1 MISDLYINND
11 LEPLSPQD
19 TVGTALQKM
28 NSRHLD
34 LLPLVDGEQ
43 LVNYVNV
50 YDIEK
55 LDKANKLSSLPMFA
69 SVLPFVTS
77 NQHLL
82 DALNHLKTLNL
93 SLIAVLNENGTYSGI
108 LKTSDVVMALSQSL
122 SIKSA
127 GSIIVIRVRTVDY
140 SLSDI
145 SRIIEYSDAKI
156 LGILTFELEAS
167 NEIEIHMKLNT
178 TALKHV
184 LATLERYDYRVV
196 QYFNREDL
204 MDDADSRYENLM
216 KYMDI

>member
-1 MISDLYINND
+1 MISDLHINYE
-11 LEPLSPQD
+11 LEPLSPED
-19 TVGTALQKM
+19 TVGYALERM
-28 NSRHLD
+28 NSLHLD
-34 LLPLVDGEQ
+34 LLPLVHKNH
-43 LVNYVNV
+43 LVNYVNI

-55 LDKANKLSSLPMFA
+55 IDKESLLSEVPLFA
-69 SVLPFVTS
+69 SVLPFVTL

-82 DALNHLKTLNL
+82 NALSHLKTLKL
-93 SLIAVLNENGTYSGI
+93 SLMAVLDEKGTYVGI
-108 LKTSDVVMALSQSL
+108 LKTSDVVMALSESL

-127 GSIIVIRVRTVDY
+127 GSIIVIRVRPADY
-140 SLSDI
+140 SVSDI

-156 LGILTFELEAS
+156 LGFITFEIEAT

-178 TALKHV
+178 TSLKNV

-204 MDDADSRYENLM
+204 TDDMDSRYENLM